1 MKQQERV
8 EEVLM
13 EDRILARRRP
23 LSGLTKVGISLFSA
37 ILMSWTCGA
46 QQAPAPR
53 IVDLTAAD
61 GVKLKATYFA
71 AAKAGAAVL
80 LLHQCNQQRK
90 NWDDLAARMAAA
102 GINVLTLDYRG
113 YGESGGSPARDLP
126 GPEFAKLVAEKWPGD
141 VDTAFSYLLSQPGV
155 TRSIVG
161 VGGAS
166 CGVNQSIQVARRHP
180 EVKSLV
186 LLSGNSDRDGREFLR
201 KSQKLPVFFSAA
213 DDDDGA
219 VELMQWLYDLSPNP
233 GNRFEHYSSGGHG
246 TVMFAAHKELP
257 GMIVDWYVQTLVKT
271 PGSTPQ
277 ASGVAGRAEHHQSI
291 LDLIDSPGGTSKVA
305 QQLAEARKRDSK
317 ANLFSEGIVN
327 AIGYEHLQSG
337 DTKGA
342 VEILKLNA
350 TAYPKS
356 PNSYDSLSDAYLADG
371 QKDAARENAKKAL
384 ELLASDTTDPETQRQ
399 LIRESAEG
407 KLKQLETPPQ

>member
-1 MKQQERV
+1 MT
-8 EEVLM
+8 
-13 EDRILARRRP
+13 RRRAFP
-23 LSGLTKVGISLFSA
+23 GLIKVGMGVFSA
-37 ILMSWTCGA
+37 ILMSWTCVA

-53 IVDLTAAD
+53 VVDLTAAD

-71 AAKAGAAVL
+71 AAKAGPGVL

-90 NWDDLAARMAAA
+90 NWDDLAARIAAA
-102 GINVLTLDYRG
+102 GIHVLTLDYRG

-126 GPEFAKLVAEKWPGD
+126 GPEFVKLVAEKWPGD
-141 VDTAFSYLLSQPGV
+141 VDVAFNYLVSQPGV
-155 TRSIVG
+155 TRTIAG

-186 LLSGNSDRDGREFLR
+186 LLSGNTDRDGREFLR
-201 KSQKLPVFFSAA
+201 NSQKLPTFFSAA

-219 VELMQWLYDLSPNP
+219 VELLQWLYDLSPSP
-233 GNRFEHYSSGGHG
+233 GSRFEHYSSGGHG

-271 PGSTPQ
+271 PGSAPPPIGVTP
-277 ASGVAGRAEHHQSI
+277 RAVQHHSI
-291 LDLIDSPGGTSKVA
+291 LDLIDSPGGASRAA
-305 QQLAEARKRDSK
+305 QQLADARKHDPK

-342 VEILKLNA
+342 VEILKLNV
-350 TAYPKS
+350 TTYPNS

-371 QKDAARENAKKAL
+371 QEDASRENAKKAL
-384 ELLASDTTDPETQRQ
+384 ELLASDTTDPEAQRQ

-407 KLKQLETPPQ
+407 KLKQLVTPPQ